1 LKVIYTVFDHL
12 ENGADYGL
20 LERLNATSILLHS
33 KTGKINKVLSRA
45 MVIGRCLFDRGILV
59 TQSKQRIM
67 AVLKTMGF
75 KIVFLNHGWGTKRV
89 PSHLVSKNRKELKDS
104 RLVRKY
110 TDYVICYSDFDKT
123 YFLRHPL
130 LDDLPMPEFVPLGH
144 PRNDFLVK
152 NKDNIGYKSEV
163 RKKLG
168 VPTGAKVILIAPT
181 YRDIAE
187 YNVEVLNLYIR
198 ELEKL
203 QRYLNERVYVLYR
216 PHYHSVGL
224 EYQNWKN
231 IIVCDSK
238 RFPDPRPLMLASDL
252 LVTDYSSIFVDY
264 LLIDRPVAFFQP
276 DIEKYQEVRG
286 LAIDPDNKVHM
297 PGPKLKSLKEILEL
311 SEKDF
316 AEYDLEVSKKFFHKF
331 TDGAATER
339 VASFINNLLE
349 TMRKEV

>member
-1 LKVIYTVFDHL
+1 LKVIYAVFDHL
-12 ENGADYGL
+12 EKGADYGL
-20 LERLNATSILLHS
+20 LERLDATSILLHT
-33 KTGKINKVLSRA
+33 KTGRINKALSWA
-45 MVIGRCLFDRGILV
+45 MVVGRCLFDRGV
-59 TQSKQRIM
+59 FVAQTGQRIM
-67 AVLKTMGF
+67 AILKKMGF
-75 KIVFLNHGWGTKRV
+75 KVVLLNHGWGTKRV
-89 PSHLVSKNRKELKDS
+89 PSHLESKNKRELKNS
-104 RLVRKY
+104 RLFRISI
-110 TDYVICYSDFDKT
+110 DYAICYSDFDQT

-181 YRDIAE
+181 FRDIPD

-203 QRYLNERVYVLYR
+203 QRYLNEKVYVLYR
-216 PHYHSVGL
+216 PHYSIVSL

-231 IIVCDSK
+231 IIVCDSN

-264 LLIDRPVAFFQP
+264 LLTDRPVAFFQP

-331 TDGAATER
+331 TDGGATER
-339 VASFINNLLE
+339 VASFINNLLR
-349 TMRKEV
+349 TI

>member
-1 LKVIYTVFDHL
+1 LKVIYAVYDYL
-12 ENGADYGL
+12 EEGDQYGL
-20 LERLNATSILLHS
+20 LERLNATSILLHT
-33 KTGKINKVLSRA
+33 KTGRINEVLFRA
-45 MVIGRCLFDRGILV
+45 MVVGRCLFDRGV
-59 TQSKQRIM
+59 FVAQTGQKIM
-67 AVLKTMGF
+67 AVLKKMGF
-75 KIVFLNHGWGTKRV
+75 KVVFLNHGWGTKCS
-89 PSHLVSKNRKELKDS
+89 PSRLVSKNRSELENF
-104 RLVRKY
+104 RLLRMY

-181 YRDIAE
+181 FRDIPD

-203 QRYLNERVYVLYR
+203 QRYLNESVYVLYR

-224 EYQNWKN
+224 ENQNWNN
-231 IIVCDSK
+231 IIVCDSN

-264 LLIDRPVAFFQP
+264 LLTDRPVAFFQP

-286 LAIDPDNKVHM
+286 LVIDPDNKVHM

-331 TDGAATER
+331 TDGGATER
-339 VASFINNLLE
+339 VASFINNLLR
-349 TMRKEV
+349 TI